1 MSAVPV
7 HTAAVGRRAASM
19 AKARRLLWTA
29 LGLSVLLLLGLLLPV
44 WQGLQRE
51 ALPPLSAPV
60 AAQAPDPALVEHG
73 AYLARAGNCAACHTA
88 RGGPAY
94 AGGEAIAT
102 PFGRAFGGNL
112 TPDPEHGIGLWSAD
126 AFWRA
131 LHEGRSRDG
140 RLLNPAFPYDSF
152 THITRADSDALY
164 AFLRSLPP
172 VARPSTPQ
180 GLRFPFN
187 QQAALA
193 VWQALYFEPGSLAP
207 EPARGAEWN
216 RGAYL
221 VRGLGH
227 CAACHA
233 TRDAL
238 GGVREGR
245 QFSGG
250 LMAGQGWY
258 APSLHDPAEAGVGAW
273 DLASTVALLQTGS
286 TLGAA
291 PGRQATVQGPMAEV
305 VLHSTQH
312 LGGADLRA
320 MALYLQG
327 LDTGPVPAAPPP
339 AAEAAQ
345 LALGDQVYRQH
356 CIDCHGERGEGARG
370 AYPALAGNRAVTMPS
385 SVNALQAILS
395 GGFAPATTGHP
406 RPYGMPPYRTILT
419 NAEIAAVASF
429 IRQSWGNEAGAV
441 SVLDVQ
447 RVR

>member
-1 MSAVPV
+1 MSRIPANAPG
-7 HTAAVGRRAASM
+7 AQRAHSLTM
-19 AKARRLLWTA
+19 ARRLLWTA
-29 LGLSVLLLLGLLLPV
+29 LGLSILLLLGFVLPV

-51 ALPPLSAPV
+51 PLPALIGPAASA
-60 AAQAPDPALVEHG
+60 APDPQLVARG
-73 AYLARAGNCAACHTA
+73 AYLAQAGNCAACHSA

-94 AGGEAIAT
+94 AGGEAIVT
-102 PFGRAFGGNL
+102 PFGRAYGGNL
-112 TPDPEHGIGLWSAD
+112 TPDPQHGIGLWSAD

-152 THITRADSDALY
+152 THITREDSDALY
-164 AFLRSLPP
+164 AYLRSLPP
-172 VARPSTPQ
+172 VAQPSTPQ

-193 VWQALYFEPGSLAP
+193 VWRTLYFEPATFAP
-207 EPARGAEWN
+207 DAARSAEWN

-233 TRDAL
+233 TRDPL
-238 GGVREGR
+238 GGIREGLH
-245 QFSGG
+245 FSGG

-258 APSLHDPAEAGVGAW
+258 APSLHDPAQAGVGTW
-273 DLASTVALLQTGS
+273 DVANTVALLKTGS

-291 PGRQATVQGPMAEV
+291 PGQQATVQGPMAEV
-305 VLHSTQH
+305 VRRSTQH
-312 LGGADLRA
+312 LSEADLRA
-320 MALYLQG
+320 MAVYLQG
-327 LDTGPVPAAPPP
+327 LDTGTVPAEPFVP
-339 AAEAAQ
+339 AEAAQ

-356 CIDCHGERGEGARG
+356 CIDCHGASGEGAPG

-395 GGFAPATTGHP
+395 GGFAPTTAGNP
-406 RPYGMPPYRTILT
+406 RPYGMPPYRTVLT
-419 NAEIAAVASF
+419 NAEIAAVGSF
-429 IRQSWGNEAGAV
+429 IRQSWGNQGGAV

-447 RVR
+447 RVK

>member
-1 MSAVPV
+1 MSRHAT
-7 HTAAVGRRAASM
+7 TAPGAHSISR
-19 AKARRLLWTA
+19 ARRLLWVA
-29 LGLSVLLLLGLLLPV
+29 LGLSVLLMLGFLLPV
-44 WQGLQRE
+44 WQGLQRQPLP
-51 ALPPLSAPV
+51 ALIGP
-60 AAQAPDPALVEHG
+60 AALAAPDPQLVERG

-112 TPDPEHGIGLWSAD
+112 TPDPQHGIGLWSAD

-152 THITRADSDALY
+152 THLTREDSDALY

-172 VARPSTPQ
+172 VAQPSTPQ

-193 VWQALYFEPGSLAP
+193 VWQALYFEPGGLAP

-233 TRDAL
+233 TRDPL
-238 GGVREGR
+238 GGIREGLH
-245 QFSGG
+245 FTGG

-258 APSLHDPAEAGVGAW
+258 APSLHDPAQAGVGAW
-273 DLASTVALLQTGS
+273 DVAHTVALLKTGS
-286 TLGAA
+286 TLGGA
-291 PGRQATVQGPMAEV
+291 PGQQATVQGPMAEV
-305 VLHSTQH
+305 VFHSTQH
-312 LGGADLRA
+312 LSEADLHA

-327 LDTGPVPAAPPP
+327 LDTGTPASLPPER
-339 AAEAAQ
+339 AEAAQ
-345 LALGDQVYRQH
+345 LALGEQVYRQH
-356 CIDCHGERGEGARG
+356 CIDCHGASGAGATG
-370 AYPALAGNRAVTMPS
+370 AYPALAGNRTVTMPS
-385 SVNALQAILS
+385 SVNALQAILN
-395 GGFAPATTGHP
+395 GGFAPSTAGNP

-419 NAEIAAVASF
+419 NAEIAAVGSF